1 MKRITI
7 LAAAGALLA
16 FPAIGSPAAFAATD
30 DSPAAHVRVPAKH
43 GGNPGPVVTL
53 PAGVPLPPGVVTAFG
68 RGPGRWSILEVV
80 NGSAKQAQASAVAFY
95 VRHGFHRDTAHR
107 VHGRG
112 YRISMIAENRDHSAT
127 KSNLTVVITRQ
138 T

>member
-68 RGPGRWSILEVV
+68 RGPGRWSVLEVV
-80 NGSAKQAQASAVAFY
+80 NGSAKQAQASAV
-95 VRHGFHRDTAHR
+95 RSTCGMGSTATPHTACTA
-107 VHGRG
+107 G
-112 YRISMIAENRDHSAT
+112 AT
-127 KSNLTVVITRQ
+127 GSR
-138 T
+138 

>member
-7 LAAAGALLA
+7 LAAAGALLLL
-16 FPAIGSPAAFAATD
+16 PAIGSTAAFAATD
-30 DSPAAHVRVPAKH
+30 DSPAAHVRVHAKH
-43 GGNPGPVVTL
+43 GGQPGPVVTL
-53 PAGVPLPPGVVTAFG
+53 PAGIPLPPGVVTAFG
-68 RGPGRWSILEVV
+68 QGPGRWSILEVV
-80 NGSAKQAQASAVAFY
+80 NGSAKHAQRSAVAFY
-95 VRHGFHRDTAHR
+95 VRHGFHRDSAYVVHR
-107 VHGRG
+107 RH